1 MAEVFVIGPLVNF
14 GLFLGNWLLKR
25 YQQNDVNREH
35 NREVRQ
41 LVAAVEKLETFVS
54 SKGKQLGDYQHT
66 FGKHSESLGHI
77 FLSLNWE
84 INGRGSSSG
93 D

>member
-1 MAEVFVIGPLVNF
+1 MAEVFVISPLINL
-14 GLFLGNWLLKR
+14 GLFLGTWLWKK
-25 YQQNDVNREH
+25 YQQSDIDREH
-35 NREVRQ
+35 NREARQ
-41 LVAAVEKLETFVS
+41 LVAAVERLATFVS

>member
-1 MAEVFVIGPLVNF
+1 MAEVFVVGPLLNF
-14 GLFLGNWLLKR
+14 GLFLGTWLFKK

-41 LVAAVEKLETFVS
+41 LVAAVERLETFVS
-54 SKGKQLGDYQHT
+54 SKGKQLGDFQHT
-66 FGKHSESLGHI
+66 FGIHSDSLGLYS
-77 FLSLNWE
+77 LSSRLE
-84 INGRGSSSG
+84 THVSGSPGR

>member
-14 GLFLGNWLLKR
+14 GLFLGTWLLKK

-54 SKGKQLGDYQHT
+54 SKGKQLGCFQHT
-66 FGKHSESLGHI
+66 FGIHSEALG
-77 FLSLNWE
+77 LSPLAHLDLGN
-84 INGRGSSSG
+84 
-93 D
+93 